1 MAQPYNYELVVEA
14 PKEAVLSLVSD
25 PFTIAGVM
33 GHVAI
38 LLAYDEKAKEW
49 VPPGSLSSPSDKFR
63 VAYIYL
69 EHEKVSA
76 ALGEMKGPIASV
88 DSISY
93 KGFSYDNTLKW
104 ELDIYVKTLRASE
117 TQVRISYLV
126 ENQRPFLARL
136 IGRPHPSAPDHIVK
150 DHIIPY
156 LKLYFKYNKVE
167 VPGVVPAP
175 VFSEEGQFGIVL
187 AKLMKVLKDVKYGL
201 ATIEGNEIRGKL
213 LVKMGK
219 VERVDVLHK
228 GQLISTPEDLLLL
241 LGVESPAKISLYT
254 VDVDSVVTT
263 ILERAIDGKQ
273 NLIPSRS

>member
-1 MAQPYNYELVVEA
+1 MAQPYNYELVVEV
-14 PKEAVLSLVSD
+14 PKEVVLTPLSD
-25 PFTIAGVM
+25 PFTVAGVM

-38 LLAYDEKAKEW
+38 LLAYDEKVKEW
-49 VPPGSLSSPSDKFR
+49 VPPGLLSSPSDKFR

-76 ALGEMKGPIASV
+76 TLGEMTGPIVSFDGVA
-88 DSISY
+88 Y
-93 KGFSYDNTLKW
+93 KGFTYDNTLKW
-104 ELDIYVKTLRASE
+104 ELHISATTIRASE
-117 TQVRISYLV
+117 TLLRISYLV
-126 ENQRPFLARL
+126 ESKRPFFARL
-136 IGRPHPSAPDHIVK
+136 RGRPQPSTPDHIVK

-156 LKLYFKYNKVE
+156 MKLYFKYNKAE
-167 VPGVVPAP
+167 APGLVPAP
-175 VFSEEGQFGIVL
+175 VFSEEGQFGVVL

-213 LVKMGK
+213 LVKMGR
-219 VERVDVLHK
+219 VERVSVLHK
-228 GQLISTPEDLLLL
+228 DKLISTPEDLLLL

>member
-1 MAQPYNYELVVEA
+1 MARPYNYELVIEA
-14 PKEAVLSLVSD
+14 PKEAVLTLLSD
-25 PFTIAGVM
+25 PFMVAGVM

-38 LLAYDEKAKEW
+38 LLAYDVKANDW
-49 VPPGSLSSPSDKFR
+49 VPPGSLPSPSDKFR

-69 EHEKVSA
+69 EREKVSA
-76 ALGEMKGPIASV
+76 TLGEMNGPLV
-88 DSISY
+88 SIDGVSY

-104 ELDIYVKTLRASE
+104 ELHIYVKAIKASE
-117 TQVRISYLV
+117 TLVRISYSV

-136 IGRPHPSAPDHIVK
+136 IGRPNPSTPDHIVK

-167 VPGVVPAP
+167 VPGLLPAP
-175 VFSEEGQFGIVL
+175 VFSEEGQFGVVL
-187 AKLMKVLKDVKYGL
+187 ARLMKVLKDVKYGL

-213 LVKMGK
+213 LVKMG
-219 VERVDVLHK
+219 RVDRVDMLHK
-228 GQLISTPEDLLLL
+228 GQPISTPEELLLL
-241 LGVESPAKISLYT
+241 LGVESPAKVSLYA

-263 ILERAIDGKQ
+263 MLERAIDGKQ

>member
-1 MAQPYNYELVVEA
+1 MAQPYNYELVIEA
-14 PKEAVLSLVSD
+14 PKEAVLALVSD
-25 PFTIAGVM
+25 PFTIAGVL

-38 LLAYDEKAKEW
+38 LLAYDYKAKEW
-49 VPPGSLSSPSDKFR
+49 MPPGSLSSPSDKFR

-69 EHEKVSA
+69 DREKVSA
-76 ALGEMKGPIASV
+76 TLGEMKGPIVSV
-88 DSISY
+88 DSVSY
-93 KGFSYDNTLKW
+93 KGFAYDNTLKW
-104 ELDIYVKTLRASE
+104 ELNIYAKAIRASGS
-117 TQVRISYLV
+117 QVRISYLA

-167 VPGVVPAP
+167 VPGLLPAP

-187 AKLMKVLKDVKYGL
+187 ARLMKVLKDVKYGL

-228 GQLISTPEDLLLL
+228 GQIISTPEDLLLL
-241 LGVESPAKISLYT
+241 LGVESPAKVSLYT
-254 VDVDSVVTT
+254 VDVDSVVTSM
-263 ILERAIDGKQ
+263 LERAIDGKQ